1 MNTEMEPKLSRI
13 GCALFRAERKITSSP
28 QSMTLIQLRLTL
40 ACSSA
45 SSRLSLV
52 FTSAD
57 GLGHAKRQVE
67 NRAPDLAQRFTG
79 KFMRM
84 PCRISNAGLLV
95 LLQS

>member
-1 MNTEMEPKLSRI
+1 MNTKMEPKLSRI

-57 GLGHAKRQVE
+57 GLGHAKTRSRATTFWQVRE
-67 NRAPDLAQRFTG
+67 DAVPD
-79 KFMRM
+79 K
-84 PCRISNAGLLV
+84 
-95 LLQS
+95 